1 MSYYQELYDKEAGL
15 WYFRRINKASWEV
28 EAEKALFVF
37 FYPRESLTILSSYP
51 FPGKD
56 CSFCCKEI
64 SHQQCRNL
72 DSTMDH
78 LYAWT
83 HLLHPSSRYQWRM
96 VHDIDSDSES
106 NITDD
111 EDERYQPADNKTGD
125 LLSLALETLQVD
137 RIQATVPT

>member
-37 FYPRESLTILSSYP
+37 FYPREYVTILSSYP

-56 CSFCCKEI
+56 HSFRCKET

-72 DSTMDH
+72 DSVTDR

-83 HLLHPSSRYQWRM
+83 HSSRPSSRYQWRM

-111 EDERYQPADNKTGD
+111 EDERYQPADNETGN
-125 LLSLALETLQVD
+125 LLSPALETLQVD
-137 RIQATVPT
+137 MIPATVPT